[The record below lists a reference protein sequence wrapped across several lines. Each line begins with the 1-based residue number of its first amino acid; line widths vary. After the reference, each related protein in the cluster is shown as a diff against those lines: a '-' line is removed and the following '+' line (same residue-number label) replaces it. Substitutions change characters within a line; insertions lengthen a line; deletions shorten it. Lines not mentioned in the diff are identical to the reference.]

1 MAIPLKRAKRRAQR
15 ARRRAHQHAPQAD
28 WVVWDGTR
36 QLALSWHLRIDT
48 EQFQQQL
55 QRCGSALQ
63 DAANAMHRVGDV
75 GVATATALQG
85 LHAAIDRS
93 SRRDR
98 LAVRIAATS
107 LLSVWEA
114 LDLVAECEKHGI
126 DPERIAELSALG
138 LDPQVAIRGLTEAG
152 REVLK

>member
-28 WVVWDGTR
+28 RVVWDGTR
-36 QLALSWHLRIDT
+36 QLALSWRLRIDT
-48 EQFQQQL
+48 
-55 QRCGSALQ
+55 RPNS
-63 DAANAMHRVGDV
+63 AANAVHRMGDV

-85 LHAAIDRS
+85 LHAAIDR
-93 SRRDR
+93 DR
-98 LAVRIAATS
+98 LAARIAATS
-107 LLSVWEA
+107 LLSVREA
-114 LDLVAECEKHGI
+114 QDLVAECEKHGV

-138 LDPQVAIRGLTEAG
+138 LDPQAAIRGLTEVV

>member
-28 WVVWDGTR
+28 RVVWDGTR
-36 QLALSWHLRIDT
+36 QLALSWRLRADT
-48 EQFQQQL
+48 ERFQQQL
-55 QRCGSALQ
+55 QGHGLALQ
-63 DAANAMHRVGDV
+63 DAANAMHRTGDV

-85 LHAAIDRS
+85 LHAAIDR
-93 SRRDR
+93 DR
-98 LAVRIAATS
+98 LAARIAATS
-107 LLSVWEA
+107 LLSVREA
-114 LDLVAECEKHGI
+114 QDLVAECEKHGI

-138 LDPQVAIRGLTEAG
+138 LDPQAAIRGLTEVV

>member
-15 ARRRAHQHAPQAD
+15 ARRRAHQHAPQAERAYT
-28 WVVWDGTR
+28 TR
-36 QLALSWHLRIDT
+36 ALLVCHLRADT
-48 EQFQQQL
+48 ERFQQQL
-55 QRCGSALQ
+55 QDRGLALQ
-63 DAANAMHRVGDV
+63 DAANAVHRMGV
-75 GVATATALQG
+75 GVVTTTALQG
-85 LHAAIDRS
+85 LHAAIDRAA
-93 SRRDR
+93 RRDR

-107 LLSVWEA
+107 LMSVREA

>member
-63 DAANAMHRVGDV
+63 DAANAMHRIWGVDV
-75 GVATATALQG
+75 ETATALQG
-85 LHAAIDRS
+85 LHTTIDRANI
-93 SRRDR
+93 RDR
-98 LAVRIAATS
+98 LAARIAAAS
-107 LLSVWEA
+107 LMSVREA

-138 LDPQVAIRGLTEAG
+138 LDPQAALQGLTTA
-152 REVLK
+152 

>member
-36 QLALSWHLRIDT
+36 QLALSWRLRADT
-48 EQFQQQL
+48 VRFQQQL
-55 QRCGSALQ
+55 QV
-63 DAANAMHRVGDV
+63 AA
-75 GVATATALQG
+75 ATALQV
-85 LHAAIDRS
+85 LHAAIDRAN
-93 SRRDR
+93 RRDR
-98 LAVRIAATS
+98 LAARIAATS
-107 LLSVWEA
+107 LLSVREA

>member
-28 WVVWDGTR
+28 RVVWDGTR
-36 QLALSWHLRIDT
+36 QLALSWRLRIDT
-48 EQFQQQL
+48 
-55 QRCGSALQ
+55 RPNS
-63 DAANAMHRVGDV
+63 AANAVHRMGDV

-85 LHAAIDRS
+85 LHAAIDR
-93 SRRDR
+93 DR
-98 LAVRIAATS
+98 LAARIAATS
-107 LLSVWEA
+107 LLSMREA
-114 LDLVAECEKHGI
+114 QDLVAECEKHGI

-138 LDPQVAIRGLTEAG
+138 LDPQAAIRGLTEVV

>member
-85 LHAAIDRS
+85 LHAAIDRAN
-93 SRRDR
+93 RRDR

-107 LLSVWEA
+107 GHRLGVVGH
-114 LDLVAECEKHGI
+114 LVAECEKHGI

>member
-28 WVVWDGTR
+28 RVVWDGTR
-36 QLALSWHLRIDT
+36 QLALSWRLRIDT
-48 EQFQQQL
+48 
-55 QRCGSALQ
+55 RPNS
-63 DAANAMHRVGDV
+63 AANAVHRMGDV

-85 LHAAIDRS
+85 LHAAIDR
-93 SRRDR
+93 DR
-98 LAVRIAATS
+98 LAARIAATS
-107 LLSVWEA
+107 LLSVREA
-114 LDLVAECEKHGI
+114 QDLVAECEKHGI

-138 LDPQVAIRGLTEAG
+138 LDPQVAIRGLTEMV

>member
-1 MAIPLKRAKRRAQR
+1 MAIPTKRAKRRAQR

-36 QLALSWHLRIDT
+36 QLALSWRLRADT
-48 EQFQQQL
+48 ERFQQQL
-55 QRCGSALQ
+55 QGHGLALQ
-63 DAANAMHRVGDV
+63 DAANAMHRTGDV
-75 GVATATALQG
+75 GVATASRSR
-85 LHAAIDRS
+85 LHAAIDRAN
-93 SRRDR
+93 RRDR
-98 LAVRIAATS
+98 LAARIAATS
-107 LLSVWEA
+107 LLSVREA
-114 LDLVAECEKHGI
+114 SDLVAECEKHGI

>member
-36 QLALSWHLRIDT
+36 QLARSWHLRIDT

-63 DAANAMHRVGDV
+63 DAANAMHRMGDV
-75 GVATATALQG
+75 HT
-85 LHAAIDRS
+85 AIDRAN
-93 SRRDR
+93 RRDR
-98 LAVRIAATS
+98 LAARIAATS
-107 LLSVWEA
+107 LLSVREA

>member
-1 MAIPLKRAKRRAQR
+1 MAIPTKRAKRRAQR

-36 QLALSWHLRIDT
+36 LLALAWRLQIDI

-63 DAANAMHRVGDV
+63 DAANAVHRMGDV
-75 GVATATALQG
+75 GVAPATALQG
-85 LHAAIDRS
+85 LHTAIDRAN
-93 SRRDR
+93 RRDR
-98 LAVRIAATS
+98 LAARIAATS

-114 LDLVAECEKHGI
+114 FDLVAECEKHGI
-126 DPERIAELSALG
+126 DPGRIAELSALG
-138 LDPQVAIRGLTEAG
+138 LDPQAALRGLTEAG

>member
-28 WVVWDGTR
+28 RVVWDGTR
-36 QLALSWHLRIDT
+36 QLALSWRLRIDT
-48 EQFQQQL
+48 
-55 QRCGSALQ
+55 RPNS
-63 DAANAMHRVGDV
+63 AANAVHRMGDV

-85 LHAAIDRS
+85 LHAAIDR
-93 SRRDR
+93 DR
-98 LAVRIAATS
+98 LAARIAATS
-107 LLSVWEA
+107 LLSVREA

-138 LDPQVAIRGLTEAG
+138 LDPQAAIRGLTEVV

>member
-55 QRCGSALQ
+55 QRCGSAPQ

-75 GVATATALQG
+75 GVETAATAW
-85 LHAAIDRS
+85 RS
-93 SRRDR
+93 LAESETR
-98 LAVRIAATS
+98 LY
-107 LLSVWEA
+107 
-114 LDLVAECEKHGI
+114 
-126 DPERIAELSALG
+126 PAELAEFRAFHPA
-138 LDPQVAIRGLTEAG
+138 PQLKSYMLATAG
-152 REVLK
+152 EPR

>member
-28 WVVWDGTR
+28 RVVWDGTR
-36 QLALSWHLRIDT
+36 QLALSWRLRIDT
-48 EQFQQQL
+48 
-55 QRCGSALQ
+55 RPNS
-63 DAANAMHRVGDV
+63 AANAVHRMGDV

-85 LHAAIDRS
+85 LHAAIDR
-93 SRRDR
+93 DR
-98 LAVRIAATS
+98 LAARIAATS
-107 LLSVWEA
+107 LLSVREA
-114 LDLVAECEKHGI
+114 QDLVAECEKHGI

-138 LDPQVAIRGLTEAG
+138 LDPQAAIRGLTEVV

>member
-28 WVVWDGTR
+28 RVVWDGTR
-36 QLALSWHLRIDT
+36 QLALSWRLRIDT
-48 EQFQQQL
+48 
-55 QRCGSALQ
+55 RPNS
-63 DAANAMHRVGDV
+63 AANAVHRMGDV

-85 LHAAIDRS
+85 LHAAIDR
-93 SRRDR
+93 DR
-98 LAVRIAATS
+98 LAARIAATS
-107 LLSVWEA
+107 LLSVREA
-114 LDLVAECEKHGI
+114 QDLVAECEKHGI

-138 LDPQVAIRGLTEAG
+138 LDPQVALRGLTEAG

>member
-1 MAIPLKRAKRRAQR
+1 MSIPLKRAKRRAQR

-28 WVVWDGTR
+28 WVVWDSTR

-63 DAANAMHRVGDV
+63 DAANATRRMGGVS
-75 GVATATALQG
+75 VATVTALQS
-85 LHAAIDRS
+85 LHIAIDRAA
-93 SRRDR
+93 RRDR

-107 LLSVWEA
+107 LMSVREA

-138 LDPQVAIRGLTEAG
+138 LDPQAALQGLTTA
-152 REVLK
+152 